1 MIRAGR
7 AGEKAPRQN
16 KTTPEPVSASTNKQ
30 HTDAKPQNLNR
41 PPALSIDSLALE
53 LDSSQL
59 EALKS
64 VGVVVEHKSIGEF
77 NADEVKALA
86 KKERPNPKAY
96 DYLGTYHTKRGI
108 TCLITKHKRAKSFKL
123 TFKGLAQYSQ
133 TSELMRADLIEVL
146 GLIDKAGRGVK
157 LARLDIALD
166 TPRLA
171 SKDNAQIAKNT
182 KREAFKFKNTTYF
195 KTPAEKAR
203 HKRTNERL
211 DIKTY
216 AKPYAGITRLE
227 FCFKGSF
234 FSSKSTALKRVQKT
248 IIKASKNTSFSKV
261 DLSAL
266 SFDIFAPNKLIDY
279 FSAYTQPKCRP
290 VRTCEQ
296 FLSLAKTSPKS
307 KLLKPVFKAKS
318 AKKIKPSKKGFKKLS
333 IKGSFSRLC
342 RTSLRLVKCKS
353 PPNVAKSIPSI
364 SQTALF

>member
-1 MIRAGR
+1 MIRAGI
-7 AGEKAPRQN
+7 ASQKAPRQRKPTPKTVSN
-16 KTTPEPVSASTNKQ
+16 KSKNNHTN
-30 HTDAKPQNLNR
+30 AKPQNPSQTPVLN
-41 PPALSIDSLALE
+41 IDSLALE

-86 KKERPNPKAY
+86 KKERLNAKAY

-108 TCLITKHKRAKSFKL
+108 SCLITKHKRAKSFKL

-133 TSELMRADLIEVL
+133 TSELMRTDLIEVL
-146 GLIDKAGRGVK
+146 KLIDKAGKDVK

-216 AKPYAGITRLE
+216 AKPYAGISRLE

-248 IIKASKNTSFSKV
+248 IVKASKNTSFSKA
-261 DLSAL
+261 DLSSL

-279 FSAYTQPKCRP
+279 FSAYTQPKRRP
-290 VRTCEQ
+290 VRACEQ

-318 AKKIKPSKKGFKKLS
+318 AKKIKPSKKGFKKLR
-333 IKGSFSRLC
+333 FSNKFNLQKAKI
-342 RTSLRLVKCKS
+342 TPKPKQTINA
-353 PPNVAKSIPSI
+353 PP
-364 SQTALF
+364 